1 VAGHF
6 TKIEVADPRLV
17 SQSIWESLPPSEK
30 VLLAER
36 EFSSQKWAPHDRRRF
51 RIEPESYRTEVS
63 IDNVGPLRLSRSA
76 KQAGYADD
84 NTIAGC

>member
-1 VAGHF
+1 MAGHF
-6 TKIEVADPRLV
+6 TKIAVADPHLIP
-17 SQSIWESLPPSEK
+17 QSIWEGLPPSEK
-30 VLLAER
+30 VLLTER
-36 EFSSQKWAPHDRRRF
+36 AYSSQDWAPLDQRRF